1 MICERCSGLMTMDR
15 YINAES
21 PELSWMELWRC
32 LTCGN
37 VVDPQIRINR
47 LLQRALRERGARIPS
62 QRAWNRQMVR
72 ELRTALTVGLATSGK
87 HEVEVA
93 PETEVSDTFTR
104 RRHRR

>member
-21 PELSWMELWRC
+21 PELAWMELWRC

-72 ELRTALTVGLATSGK
+72 RLRSVLSEPAVRA
-87 HEVEVA
+87 HEDDRD
-93 PETEVSDTFTR
+93 EVSGR
-104 RRHRR
+104 RA

>member
-72 ELRTALTVGLATSGK
+72 ELRTALTFGVMACEHDGD
-87 HEVEVA
+87 VA
-93 PETEVSDTFTR
+93 PLIGVSQKPTR
-104 RRHRR
+104 RGNRQ

>member
-21 PELSWMELWRC
+21 PELAWMELWRC

-72 ELRTALTVGLATSGK
+72 RLRDR
-87 HEVEVA
+87 
-93 PETEVSDTFTR
+93 VSMMAVRCEEEDR
-104 RRHRR
+104 EESMRNPKKAGI

>member
-37 VVDPQIRINR
+37 VIDPQIRINR
-47 LLQRALRERGARIPS
+47 LLQQALRERGARIPS
-62 QRAWNRQMVR
+62 QRAWNRQMVKK
-72 ELRTALTVGLATSGK
+72 LRDRATMTVRCEQHDRLDEMRIPSENAGM
-87 HEVEVA
+87 
-93 PETEVSDTFTR
+93 
-104 RRHRR
+104 